1 MIGTSAANQPQ
12 YPHSQELEEL
22 DVLVN
27 PKTIVIDT
35 LDLPSR
41 RDNINISICPLQ
53 TF

>member
-12 YPHSQELEEL
+12 YPHSREL

-41 RDNINISICPLQ
+41 RDNINISKCLLQ